1 MHLKGDS
8 GGSVLYLKALLKFP
22 VLSEHQQRVGFL
34 KRCIR
39 SYGEV
44 QDSAMPHSDDIDAV
58 FFSDID
64 PADTHAD
71 PLRREVHL
79 IDVVITF
86 QIYKIEDVVGTEA
99 DRCPFRKLLFRV
111 DDLIGTVSQKKFLVN
126 VTGSAGDNELCSELL

>member
-22 VLSEHQQRVGFL
+22 VLSEHQQGVGFL

-58 FFSDID
+58 FFTDID

-71 PLRREVHL
+71 PLLWEVHL
-79 IDVVITF
+79 VDVVITF

-99 DRCPFRKLLFRV
+99 DRSPFGKLLLRV
-111 DDLIGTVSQKKFLVN
+111 NDLIGTVS
-126 VTGSAGDNELCSELL
+126 